1 MKNNHITRV
10 YQMKTYKYAFF
21 YILIFNLYLGS
32 SVLAQ
37 QQFGSISGEIRDA
50 ATQQPLP
57 MVNVVIVGTSLGNAS
72 NENGYYHIKQ
82 IPPGIYQVKASIIGH
97 EGTVIS
103 EVYITPQRNK
113 SVNIQL
119 RPMGVEIEGVSVQAD
134 YFVRPLETAVSFRSL
149 ESEEIRRSP
158 GSGEDVFRVIQSMP
172 GVASASAKSAQIIV
186 RGGSPDE
193 NLTLLDNIEI
203 YNPIH
208 FARNGASIGVISIIN
223 PSLLKQV
230 DFMTGGFPVKYG
242 DKMSSVFEM
251 SLQDGNREML
261 NTDLNLNIAGF
272 GIMLDGPITENGSG
286 ILSVRRGFF
295 DLATSIMNKP
305 VAPEYYDA
313 VGKMNYDLNSK
324 NRLSLVGFYYLDKVK
339 REGKTDM
346 ALGNQKYDYATRDD
360 FGSAFG
366 INWRSLISNHAILL
380 TTLSITNNGWK
391 THQGF
396 SYNPSLRTEDI
407 TERERSIR
415 SELTIQLTSKI
426 ELKTGFAIKSILADD
441 NQTVP
446 DDTTQTGIIVPGFSR
461 IFTIDNAWKYS
472 GFIQSSIHP
481 LPILTFSAGLRYDN
495 YDFTGEHVFSPRIS
509 TQYTFIEKTSLNISY
524 GIFYQTPMPYMLA
537 QDPANRQLQSSR
549 AVHYVIG
556 LEHRLS
562 DETRISLEYYY
573 KDLSDVITDSDS
585 SRVLTNT
592 GNGYAEGIELA
603 VQKKFTEGIVGSFSY
618 SYSTSM
624 RRDFSANPLYAFEFD
639 RPHIINLIGG
649 YEFGDGWILGV
660 KFNFASGSPY
670 TPPVGVVSKHGKFYV
685 LNGKINST
693 HYPDVHRLDLR
704 IDKRFNFGS
713 WTLTTY
719 IDLWNIYA
727 RKNIISYSF
736 SVDDNQNIVRTEQLD
751 FGLLPL
757 IGLTAQF

>member
-1 MKNNHITRV
+1 MKSL
-10 YQMKTYKYAFF
+10 KYSFF
-21 YILIFNLYLGS
+21 YIVIITLNLVS
-32 SVLAQ
+32 SLQAQ
-37 QQFGSISGEIRDA
+37 QQFGSISGELRDA
-50 ATQQPLP
+50 STQQPLP

-82 IPPGIYQVKASIIGH
+82 IPPGIYQVKASMIGY
-97 EGTVIS
+97 EATVIS
-103 EVYITPQRNK
+103 EVYIAPQRNK

-119 RPMGVEIEGVSVQAD
+119 RPTGVEVEGVSVRGD
-134 YFVRPLETAVSFRSL
+134 YYLRPLENAGSFRSL

-172 GVASASAKSAQIIV
+172 GVASASGKSAQLIV

-208 FARNGASIGVISIIN
+208 FARSGASVGVISIVN

-230 DFMTGGFPVKYG
+230 DFMTGGFPAKYG
-242 DKMSSVFEM
+242 DKMSSVFEL

-295 DLATSIMNKP
+295 DIITSIMNKP

-339 REGKTDM
+339 REGITEM
-346 ALGNQKYDYATRDD
+346 ALGNNKYDYVTRDD

-366 INWRSLISNHAILL
+366 INWRSLISDHAILL
-380 TTLSITNNGWK
+380 TTFSITNNGWK

-396 SYNPSLRTEDI
+396 SYNPSLRTEDV
-407 TERERSIR
+407 TEQERLIK
-415 SELTIQLTSKI
+415 SELTVQLISKI
-426 ELKTGFAIKSILADD
+426 ELKTGFAIKSNLAEDD
-441 NQTVP
+441 KTVS
-446 DDTTQTGIIVPGFSR
+446 DDTTQTGIIIPGFSR
-461 IFTIDNAWKYS
+461 NFTLDHAWKYS
-472 GFIQSSIHP
+472 GFIQSSVHP
-481 LPILTFSAGLRYDN
+481 LSSLTMSAGLRYDN
-495 YDFTGEHVFSPRIS
+495 YEFTGESVLSPRLS
-509 TQYTFIEKTSLNISY
+509 AQYACTERTSINASY
-524 GIFYQTPMPYMLA
+524 GIFYQTPMSYMLA
-537 QDPANRQLQSSR
+537 QDPANRQLRSSR
-549 AVHYVIG
+549 SVHYIVG
-556 LEHRLS
+556 LEHRLT
-562 DETRISLEYYY
+562 DETRATLEYYY
-573 KDLSDVITDSDS
+573 KELSDVITGSDS

-592 GNGYAEGIELA
+592 GSGYAEGIELA

-624 RRDFSANPLYAFEFD
+624 RRDVPTAPLYAFEFD
-639 RPHIINLIGG
+639 RPHIINVIGG
-649 YEFGDGWILGV
+649 YELGNGWILGA
-660 KFNFASGSPY
+660 KFNFATGSPY
-670 TPPVGVVSKHGKFYV
+670 TPPVGVISKHGKFYV
-685 LNGKINST
+685 VNGEINST
-693 HYPDVHRLDLR
+693 RYPDIHRLDLR
-704 IDKRFNFGS
+704 IDKRFTFSS
-713 WTLTTY
+713 WTLTAY
-719 IDLWNIYA
+719 LDLWNVYA
-727 RKNIISYSF
+727 KKNIISYSF

-751 FGLLPL
+751 FGLVPL